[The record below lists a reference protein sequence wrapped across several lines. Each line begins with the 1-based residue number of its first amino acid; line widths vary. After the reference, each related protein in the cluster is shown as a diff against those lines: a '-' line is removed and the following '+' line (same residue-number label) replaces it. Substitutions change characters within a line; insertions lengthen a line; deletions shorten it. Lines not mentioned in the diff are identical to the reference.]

1 MADVYI
7 GIDPGIHHTGLA
19 VITARSVVLS
29 QVITAKH
36 DPSIDETLDVHRRSE
51 LIAERILDTVGALY
65 ATGDNPRAIAVETF
79 TDQGGARKQFAG
91 RWKTPYLI
99 GYLARTLEV
108 DLRECRLVFQSNNC
122 IRSEALAIA
131 LKQLKDYEKLHERK
145 SDHMHDAALHALY
158 LCNFLKE

>member
-19 VITARSVVLS
+19 VITKKSVVLS

-36 DPSIDETLDVHRRSE
+36 DPSIDETLDVHRRSG
-51 LIAERILDTVGALY
+51 LITERILDTVGAIY
-65 ATGDNPRAIAVETF
+65 ATGDNVRAIAVETF

-99 GYLARTLEV
+99 GYLARVLENAG
-108 DLRECRLVFQSNNC
+108 DYRLFFQSNNC

-158 LCNFLKE
+158 LCNTLKE